1 MNLGFTHYIL
11 RQMVQH
17 IRELVTN
24 KKIVL
29 YRLYLEMILDY
40 IIRNYRN

>member
-1 MNLGFTHYIL
+1 
-11 RQMVQH
+11 MVRH
-17 IRELVTN
+17 IRELVMS

-29 YRLYLEMILDY
+29 YRLCLEMILGY